1 MHVTSGRDDG
11 TLRRDD
17 RAVTIRPSA
26 SLKRMADL
34 ITLAL
39 SLVIILSLL
48 WLLSDVI
55 LVLFAATLM
64 ACQLVGAS
72 RFVSRWTK
80 LPYGLSLAAV
90 ILALVIAA
98 GLLGWLRGPDLASQG
113 RVIYGQVNDQIG
125 SLWTRLG
132 NIDALKGALEKAQ
145 AYLSHLDTHL
155 AGYAAGFV
163 TSTLGG
169 FGTLLLIV
177 VAGIYLAAA
186 PETYTRGL
194 VSLMPHAW
202 RSHGGRVLQR
212 EGHTLRWWF
221 IGQLADMVAIGL
233 LTYIGLLFFGVKLP
247 FALALIAALCN
258 FVPYIG
264 ALAGSIPAILVALS
278 DSPQTALY
286 VAILFVVVQTLEGN
300 LIAPLIQKRTV
311 ELPPIVTL
319 LSQTVLGTLFGPM
332 GLILA
337 TPITAGAMVLVRMVY
352 RQKIL
357 GDAPDDPKE
366 A

>member
-1 MHVTSGRDDG
+1 MTSSRTDG
-11 TLRRDD
+11 
-17 RAVTIRPSA
+17 APSQEGGEA
-26 SLKRMADL
+26 TVRSSATLKRIADL
-34 ITLAL
+34 FTLAL
-39 SLVIILSLL
+39 SLIIILSLL

-80 LPYGLSLAAV
+80 LPYGLSLTAV
-90 ILALVIAA
+90 ILTLVIVV
-98 GLLGWLRGPDLASQG
+98 GLFAWLRGPDLAYQG
-113 RVIYGQVNDQIG
+113 KVIYGQVNDQIG

-132 NIDALKGALEKAQ
+132 NIDALQGAIEKAQ
-145 AYLSHLDTHL
+145 AYFSHIGSHL

-169 FGTLLLIV
+169 FGTVLLIV
-177 VAGIYLAAA
+177 VAGIYLAVA
-186 PETYTRGL
+186 PETYTGGL
-194 VSLMPHAW
+194 VALMPHAW
-202 RSHGGRVLQR
+202 RSHGSRVLER

-221 IGQLADMVAIGL
+221 IGQLADMVAIGI
-233 LTYIGLLFFGVKLP
+233 LTFIGLYCLGVKLS

-264 ALAGSIPAILVALS
+264 ALAGSVPAILVALS
-278 DSPQTALY
+278 DSPRTALY

-300 LIAPLIQKRTV
+300 LISPLIQKRTV
-311 ELPPIVTL
+311 ALPPIVTL

-337 TPITAGAMVLVRMVY
+337 TPITAGALVLVRMVY
-352 RQKIL
+352 QQKIL
-357 GDAPDDPKE
+357 GDEPMNPME